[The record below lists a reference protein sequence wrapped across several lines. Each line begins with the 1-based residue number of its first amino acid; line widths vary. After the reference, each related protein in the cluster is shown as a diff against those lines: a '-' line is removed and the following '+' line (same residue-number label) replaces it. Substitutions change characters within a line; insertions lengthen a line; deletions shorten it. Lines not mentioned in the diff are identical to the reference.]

1 MLRPFDIAYIELK
14 RYIADRLSL
23 AFGILLPIVLFALMY
38 GAFGGEETF
47 NATAHVTD
55 LDRGA
60 MSQALIE
67 RLEQVKGLDVE
78 LYTEREINEAL
89 DDSSVVYAAVIP
101 ADFTENLEAGRP
113 TAIEFRRRGSGG
125 DEGQIVASIIRG
137 VAQDVA
143 SESYVRSVVND
154 AVKDSD
160 VARSVVD
167 RAVDEAQRMSAA
179 ATPSVVVRAEVIG
192 GEEDAYRVNRVLP
205 GILVMILMLAVML
218 SAQALVEERRSGT
231 LERLLTTQLTSN
243 QLFLGKFLAG
253 IARAMFQA
261 IVLLGLAFIVLRPGG
276 LDAFLLTL
284 AISFLLAAAVSA
296 IGLVI
301 SALAQTRDQAS
312 WAAVSVTMF
321 MTVFG
326 GTFFDLVPGS
336 ALEML
341 SRFTLNRYAI
351 DAIGGVVD
359 GAESLTAQGTEL
371 AVMGGV
377 TVVGLLAARLLFR
390 SAGGGR

>member
-47 NATAHVTD
+47 NVTAHVAD

-60 MSQALIE
+60 MSQALIA
-67 RLEQVKGLDVE
+67 RLEQIDGLDVK
-78 LYTEREINEAL
+78 LYSEQEINDAL
-89 DDSSVVYAAVIP
+89 DRSAVVYAAIIP
-101 ADFTENLEAGRP
+101 TDFAENLEAGIP
-113 TAIEFRRRGSGG
+113 TGITFRRRGSGG

-143 SESYVRSVVND
+143 SESYVRSVVID

-160 VARSVVD
+160 VARSVVNQ
-167 RAVDEAQRMSAA
+167 AVDEAKRLSAA
-179 ATPSVVVRAEVIG
+179 NPPVAVRSEVIG

-261 IVLLGLAFIVLRPGG
+261 VVLLSLAFIVLRPAG
-276 LDAFLLTL
+276 LEAFVLTL
-284 AISFLLAAAVSA
+284 AVALLLAAAVSA

-301 SALAQTRDQAS
+301 AALARTPDQAS
-312 WAAVSVTMF
+312 WAAVSLTMF

-326 GTFFDLVPGS
+326 GTFFDLIPGS

-359 GAESLTAQGTEL
+359 GAETLTAQGTEL

-377 TVVGLLAARLLFR
+377 MVGGLLVARLLFR

>member
-1 MLRPFDIAYIELK
+1 MSRPFDIAYVEMK

-38 GAFGGEETF
+38 GAFGGEATF

-60 MSQALIE
+60 MSHALIE
-67 RLEQVKGLDVE
+67 RLEQVSGLDVE

-113 TAIEFRRRGSGG
+113 TGITFRRRGSGG

-137 VAQDVA
+137 IAPDIA
-143 SESYVRSVVND
+143 SESYVRSVVID
-154 AVKDSD
+154 AVKDSN
-160 VARSVVD
+160 VPRSVVD
-167 RAVDEAQRMSAA
+167 QAVDEAKRLSAA
-179 ATPSVVVRAEVIG
+179 NPPVAVRSEVIG

-205 GILVMILMLAVML
+205 GILVMILMLAVTL
-218 SAQALVEERRSGT
+218 SAQTLVEERRSGT

-253 IARAMFQA
+253 ITRAMFQA
-261 IVLLGLAFIVLRPGG
+261 VVLLGLAFIVLRPGG

-284 AISFLLAAAVSA
+284 AVSLLLAAAVSA

-301 SALAQTRDQAS
+301 SALARTRDQATG
-312 WAAVSVTMF
+312 AAVSVTMF

-359 GAESLTAQGTEL
+359 GAETLTAQGTEL

-377 TVVGLLAARLLFR
+377 MVVGLLAARLLFR

>member
-1 MLRPFDIAYIELK
+1 MLKPFDIAYVELR

-47 NATAHVTD
+47 NATAHVAD
-55 LDRGA
+55 QDRGA
-60 MSQALIE
+60 MSQALIQ
-67 RLEQVKGLDVE
+67 RLERVDGLDVK
-78 LYTEREINEAL
+78 LYTEREINDAL
-89 DDSSVVYAAVIP
+89 DRSDVVYAAIIP
-101 ADFTENLEAGRP
+101 PDFTENLEAGRP
-113 TAIEFRRRGSGG
+113 TAITFRRRGAGG
-125 DEGQIVASIIRG
+125 DEGQIVANIIRG
-137 VAQDVA
+137 AAQDLA
-143 SESYVRSVVND
+143 SESYVRSAVDD
-154 AVKDSD
+154 ALKDSD
-160 VARSVVD
+160 VPRAAVD
-167 RAVDEAQRMSAA
+167 RAVDEAKRFSA
-179 ATPSVVVRAEVIG
+179 ATPPVTVRTEAIG
-192 GEEDAYRVNRVLP
+192 GEEDDFAVKRAMP
-205 GILVMILMLAVML
+205 GILVMILLLAVTI
-218 SAQALVEERRSGT
+218 SAQTLVEERRTGT

-261 IVLLGLAFIVLRPGG
+261 VTLLGLAFIVLRPGG

-284 AISFLLAAAVSA
+284 VVSLLLAATVSA

-301 SALAQTRDQAS
+301 SALARTPDQAS
-312 WAAVSVTMF
+312 WAAVSITMF

-326 GTFFDLVPGS
+326 GTFFDLAPGS

-341 SRFTLNRYAI
+341 SRFTLSRYAI

-359 GAESLTAQGTEL
+359 GAETLADQGVEL

-377 TVVGLLAARLLFR
+377 TVVGLLVARLLFR

>member
-1 MLRPFDIAYIELK
+1 MSRPFDIAYVEMK

-38 GAFGGEETF
+38 GAFGGEATF
-47 NATAHVTD
+47 NATAHVSD

-67 RLEQVKGLDVE
+67 RLEQVSGLDVE

-113 TAIEFRRRGSGG
+113 TGITFRRRGSGG

-137 VAQDVA
+137 IAQDIA
-143 SESYVRSVVND
+143 SESYVRSVVID
-154 AVKDSD
+154 AVKDSN
-160 VARSVVD
+160 VPRSVVD
-167 RAVDEAQRMSAA
+167 QAVDEAKRLSAA
-179 ATPSVVVRAEVIG
+179 NPPVAVRSEVIG

-205 GILVMILMLAVML
+205 GILVMILMLAVTL
-218 SAQALVEERRSGT
+218 SAQTLVEERRSGT

-253 IARAMFQA
+253 ITRAMFQA
-261 IVLLGLAFIVLRPGG
+261 VVLLGLAFIVLRPGG
-276 LDAFLLTL
+276 LDALLLTL
-284 AISFLLAAAVSA
+284 AVSLLLAAAVSA

-301 SALAQTRDQAS
+301 SALAQTRDQAT

-359 GAESLTAQGTEL
+359 GAETLTAQGTEL

-377 TVVGLLAARLLFR
+377 MVVGLLAARLLFR

>member
-1 MLRPFDIAYIELK
+1 MFRPFDLAYVEMK

-38 GAFGGEETF
+38 GAFGGEATF

-60 MSQALIE
+60 MSHALIE
-67 RLEQVKGLDVE
+67 RLEQVKGLDVK

-113 TAIEFRRRGSGG
+113 TGITFRRRGSGG

-137 VAQDVA
+137 IAQDIA
-143 SESYVRSVVND
+143 SESYVRSVVID
-154 AVKDSD
+154 AVKDSN
-160 VARSVVD
+160 VPRSVVD
-167 RAVDEAQRMSAA
+167 QAVDEAKRLSAA
-179 ATPSVVVRAEVIG
+179 NPPVAVRSEVIG

-205 GILVMILMLAVML
+205 GILVMILMLAVTL
-218 SAQALVEERRSGT
+218 SAQTLVEERRSGT

-253 IARAMFQA
+253 ITRAMFQA
-261 IVLLGLAFIVLRPGG
+261 VVLLGLAFIVLRPGG

-284 AISFLLAAAVSA
+284 AVSLLLAAAVSA

-301 SALAQTRDQAS
+301 SALARTRDQAT

-359 GAESLTAQGTEL
+359 GAKSLTAQGTEL

-377 TVVGLLAARLLFR
+377 MVVGLLAARLLFR

>member
-1 MLRPFDIAYIELK
+1 MFRPLDVAYVDLK

-47 NATAHVTD
+47 NATAHVAN

-60 MSQALIE
+60 MSQALLE
-67 RLEQVKGLDVE
+67 GLEQVNGLDVK

-89 DDSSVVYAAVIP
+89 DDSSVVYAAIIP
-101 ADFTENLEAGRP
+101 NDFTENLEAGRA
-113 TAIEFRRRGSGG
+113 TAITFRRRGSGG
-125 DEGQIVASIIRG
+125 DEGQIVAGIIRS
-137 VAQDVA
+137 VVQDIE

-154 AVKDSD
+154 AVKDVD
-160 VARSVVD
+160 VPRS
-167 RAVDEAQRMSAA
+167 AVESAIDEAKLIVAEA
-179 ATPSVVVRAEVIG
+179 PPIAVRTEVIG
-192 GEEDAYRVNRVLP
+192 GDEDDFAVKRVMP
-205 GILVMILMLAVML
+205 GILVMILLLAVML
-218 SAQALVEERRSGT
+218 SAQALVEERRNGT

-243 QLFLGKFLAG
+243 QLFLGKFFAG
-253 IARAMFQA
+253 ITRTMFQA
-261 IVLLGLAFIVLRPGG
+261 VVLLTLAFIVLRPGG
-276 LDAFLLTL
+276 VDAFVLTL
-284 AISFLLAAAVSA
+284 AVSLLLAAAVSA

-301 SALAQTRDQAS
+301 SAVARTRDQAS
-312 WAAVSVTMF
+312 WAAVSLTMF

-326 GTFFDLVPGS
+326 GTFFELVPGS
-336 ALEML
+336 AFELL

-351 DAIGGVVD
+351 DAIGAVVD
-359 GAESLTAQGTEL
+359 GSETLATQGTEL

-377 TVVGLLAARLLFR
+377 AVVCLLAARLLFR

>member
-23 AFGILLPIVLFALMY
+23 AFGIVLPIVLFALMY

-89 DDSSVVYAAVIP
+89 DGSAVVYAAIIP
-101 ADFTENLEAGRP
+101 SDFTENLEAGRP
-113 TAIEFRRRGSGG
+113 TGITFRRRGSGG
-125 DEGQIVASIIRG
+125 DEGQIVASMIRG

-143 SESYVRSVVND
+143 SAPFVRSVVND

-218 SAQALVEERRSGT
+218 SAQTLVEERRSGT

-261 IVLLGLAFIVLRPGG
+261 VVLLSLAFIVLRPAG
-276 LDAFLLTL
+276 LEAFVLTL
-284 AISFLLAAAVSA
+284 AVALLLAAAVSA

-301 SALAQTRDQAS
+301 AALARTPDQAS
-312 WAAVSVTMF
+312 WAAVSLTMF

-326 GTFFDLVPGS
+326 GTFFDLIPGS

-359 GAESLTAQGTEL
+359 GAETLTAQGTEL

>member
-1 MLRPFDIAYIELK
+1 MLKPFDIAYVELR

-47 NATAHVTD
+47 NATAHVAD
-55 LDRGA
+55 QDRGA
-60 MSQALIE
+60 MSQALIQ
-67 RLEQVKGLDVE
+67 RLERVDGLDVK
-78 LYTEREINEAL
+78 LYTEREINDAL
-89 DDSSVVYAAVIP
+89 DRSDVVYAAIIP
-101 ADFTENLEAGRP
+101 PDFTENLEAGSP
-113 TAIEFRRRGSGG
+113 TAITFRRRGAGG
-125 DEGQIVASIIRG
+125 DEGQIVANIIRG
-137 VAQDVA
+137 AAQDLA
-143 SESYVRSVVND
+143 SESYVRSAVD
-154 AVKDSD
+154 HAVKDSD
-160 VARSVVD
+160 VPRAAVD
-167 RAVDEAQRMSAA
+167 RAVDEAKRFSA
-179 ATPSVVVRAEVIG
+179 ATPPVTVRTEAIG
-192 GEEDAYRVNRVLP
+192 GEEDDFAVKRAMP
-205 GILVMILMLAVML
+205 GILVMILLLAVTI
-218 SAQALVEERRSGT
+218 SAQTLVEERRTGT

-261 IVLLGLAFIVLRPGG
+261 VALLGLAFIVLRPGG

-284 AISFLLAAAVSA
+284 IVSLLLAAAVSA

-301 SALAQTRDQAS
+301 SALARTPDQAS
-312 WAAVSVTMF
+312 WAAVSITMF

-326 GTFFDLVPGS
+326 GTFFDLAPGS

-341 SRFTLNRYAI
+341 SRFTLSRYAI

-359 GAESLTAQGTEL
+359 GAETLADQGMEL

-390 SAGGGR
+390 SVGGGR

>member
-1 MLRPFDIAYIELK
+1 M
-14 RYIADRLSL
+14 
-23 AFGILLPIVLFALMY
+23 
-38 GAFGGEETF
+38 
-47 NATAHVTD
+47 
-55 LDRGA
+55 
-60 MSQALIE
+60 
-67 RLEQVKGLDVE
+67 
-78 LYTEREINEAL
+78 
-89 DDSSVVYAAVIP
+89 
-101 ADFTENLEAGRP
+101 
-113 TAIEFRRRGSGG
+113 
-125 DEGQIVASIIRG
+125 
-137 VAQDVA
+137 
-143 SESYVRSVVND
+143 
-154 AVKDSD
+154 
-160 VARSVVD
+160 
-167 RAVDEAQRMSAA
+167 
-179 ATPSVVVRAEVIG
+179 
-192 GEEDAYRVNRVLP
+192 NRVLP
-205 GILVMILMLAVML
+205 GILVMILMLAVTL
-218 SAQALVEERRSGT
+218 SAQTLVEERRSGT

-301 SALAQTRDQAS
+301 SALARTRDQAS

-359 GAESLTAQGTEL
+359 GAETLIAQGTEL

-377 TVVGLLAARLLFR
+377 MVGGLLVARLLFR

>member
-1 MLRPFDIAYIELK
+1 MLRPFDIAYVELK

-47 NATAHVTD
+47 NATAHVAD

-60 MSQALIE
+60 MSEALIDRIAE
-67 RLEQVKGLDVE
+67 VKGLDVK
-78 LYTEREINEAL
+78 LYSEQEIDDAL
-89 DDSSVVYAAVIP
+89 DRSAVVYAAIIP
-101 ADFTENLEAGRP
+101 PDFTENLEAGRP
-113 TAIEFRRRGSGG
+113 TEIAFRRRGSGG

-137 VAQDVA
+137 VAQDIA

-154 AVKDSD
+154 VVKDSEVPQSAAD
-160 VARSVVD
+160 L
-167 RAVDEAQRMSAA
+167 AVDEAKRI
-179 ATPSVVVRAEVIG
+179 SVTAPPLTVRAEVVG
-192 GEEDAYRVNRVLP
+192 GDEDDYAVNRVMP
-205 GILVMILMLAVML
+205 GILVMILLLAVML

-253 IARAMFQA
+253 ITRAMFQA

-276 LDAFLLTL
+276 LDAFFLTL
-284 AISFLLAAAVSA
+284 AVSLLLAASVSA

-301 SALAQTRDQAS
+301 SALARTPDQAS

-326 GTFFDLVPGS
+326 GTFFDLAPGS

-351 DAIGGVVD
+351 DALGGVVD
-359 GAESLTAQGTEL
+359 GTETLAAQGTEL

>member
-1 MLRPFDIAYIELK
+1 MFRPLDVAYVDLK

-47 NATAHVTD
+47 NATAHVAN

-60 MSQALIE
+60 MSQALLE
-67 RLEQVKGLDVE
+67 GLEQVNGLDVK

-89 DDSSVVYAAVIP
+89 DDSSVVYAAIIP
-101 ADFTENLEAGRP
+101 IDFTESLEAGRT
-113 TAIEFRRRGSGG
+113 TAISFRRRGSGG
-125 DEGQIVASIIRG
+125 DEGQIVAGIIRS
-137 VAQDVA
+137 VVQDIE

-154 AVKDSD
+154 AVMDAD
-160 VARSVVD
+160 VPRS
-167 RAVDEAQRMSAA
+167 AVDSAIDEAKLIAA
-179 ATPSVVVRAEVIG
+179 EAPPIAVRTEVIG
-192 GEEDAYRVNRVLP
+192 GDEDDFAVKRVMP
-205 GILVMILMLAVML
+205 GILVMILLLAVML
-218 SAQALVEERRSGT
+218 SAQALVEERRNGT

-243 QLFLGKFLAG
+243 QLFLGKFFAG
-253 IARAMFQA
+253 ITRTMFQA
-261 IVLLGLAFIVLRPGG
+261 VVLLTLAFIVLRPGG
-276 LDAFLLTL
+276 VDAFLLTL
-284 AISFLLAAAVSA
+284 AVSLLLAAAVSA

-301 SALAQTRDQAS
+301 SAVARTRDQAS
-312 WAAVSVTMF
+312 WAAVSLTMF

-326 GTFFDLVPGS
+326 GTFFELVPGS
-336 ALEML
+336 VFELL

-351 DAIGGVVD
+351 DAIGAVVD
-359 GAESLTAQGTEL
+359 GSETLATQGTEL

-377 TVVGLLAARLLFR
+377 AVVCLLAARLLFR

>member
-1 MLRPFDIAYIELK
+1 MFRPFDIAYIELK
-14 RYIADRLSL
+14 RYITDRLSL

-47 NATAHVTD
+47 NATAHIAD

-60 MSQALIE
+60 MSQALLD
-67 RLEQVKGLDVE
+67 RLARVDGLDVK
-78 LYTEREINEAL
+78 LYTETEVNAAL
-89 DDSSVVYAAVIP
+89 DDSSVVYAAIIP
-101 ADFTENLEAGRP
+101 PDFTENLEAGRP
-113 TAIEFRRRGSGG
+113 TGITFRRRGSGG

-137 VAQDVA
+137 MAQEIA

-154 AVKDSD
+154 VVKDSN
-160 VARSVVD
+160 VPQSAVD
-167 RAVDEAQRMSAA
+167 RAVDEAKRISEAA
-179 ATPSVVVRAEVIG
+179 PPVTVRTEVVG
-192 GEEDAYRVNRVLP
+192 GDEDDFAVNRVMP
-205 GILVMILMLAVML
+205 GILVMILLLAVML

-243 QLFLGKFLAG
+243 QLFLGKFFAG
-253 IARAMFQA
+253 ITRAMVQA
-261 IVLLGLAFIVLRPGG
+261 IVLLGLAFILLRPGG
-276 LDAFLLTL
+276 LDAFFLTL
-284 AISFLLAAAVSA
+284 VVSLLLAAAVSA

-301 SALAQTRDQAS
+301 SALARTPDQAS

-326 GTFFDLVPGS
+326 GTFFELVPGS

-359 GAESLTAQGTEL
+359 GSETLAAHGTEL
-371 AVMGGV
+371 AVIGGV
-377 TVVGLLAARLLFR
+377 AAVCLLAARLLFR

>member
-14 RYIADRLSL
+14 RYIVDRLSL

-47 NATAHVTD
+47 NATAHVAD

-67 RLEQVKGLDVE
+67 RLEQVNGLEVK
-78 LYTEREINEAL
+78 LYTEQEINDAL
-89 DDSSVVYAAVIP
+89 DDSSVVYAAIIP
-101 ADFTENLEAGRP
+101 ADFTENLKAGRP
-113 TAIEFRRRGSGG
+113 TGIKFRRRGSGG

-137 VAQDVA
+137 VTQDIA
-143 SESYVRSVVND
+143 SESYVRSVVID

-160 VARSVVD
+160 VPRSVVD
-167 RAVDEAQRMSAA
+167 QAVDEATRLSAA
-179 ATPSVVVRAEVIG
+179 APPVAVRTEAIG

-205 GILVMILMLAVML
+205 GILVMILMLAVTL
-218 SAQALVEERRSGT
+218 SAQSLVEERRSGT

-253 IARAMFQA
+253 ITRAMFQA
-261 IVLLGLAFIVLRPGG
+261 VVLLSLAFIILRPAG
-276 LDAFLLTL
+276 LEAFVLTL
-284 AISFLLAAAVSA
+284 VVALLLAAAVSA

-301 SALAQTRDQAS
+301 SALARTRDQAS
-312 WAAVSVTMF
+312 WAAVSLTMF

-326 GTFFDLVPGS
+326 GTFFDLIPGS
-336 ALEML
+336 ALELL

-359 GAESLTAQGTEL
+359 GAESLTAQGMEL
-371 AVMGGV
+371 AVMSGV
-377 TVVGLLAARLLFR
+377 VVVGLLAARLLFR

>member
-14 RYIADRLSL
+14 RYIVDRLSL

-47 NATAHVTD
+47 NATAHVAD

-67 RLEQVKGLDVE
+67 RLEQVNGLEVK
-78 LYTEREINEAL
+78 LYTEQEINDAL
-89 DDSSVVYAAVIP
+89 DDSSVVYAAIIP
-101 ADFTENLEAGRP
+101 ADFTENLKAGRP
-113 TAIEFRRRGSGG
+113 TGIKFRRRGSGG

-137 VAQDVA
+137 VTQDIA
-143 SESYVRSVVND
+143 SESYVRSVVID

-160 VARSVVD
+160 VPRSVVD
-167 RAVDEAQRMSAA
+167 QAVDEATRLSAA
-179 ATPSVVVRAEVIG
+179 APPVAVRTEAIG

-205 GILVMILMLAVML
+205 GILVMILMLAVTL
-218 SAQALVEERRSGT
+218 SAQTLVEERRSGT
-231 LERLLTTQLTSN
+231 LERLLTTQLSSN

-261 IVLLGLAFIVLRPGG
+261 VVLLSLAFIILRPAG
-276 LDAFLLTL
+276 LEAFVLTL
-284 AISFLLAAAVSA
+284 VVALLLAAAVSA

-301 SALAQTRDQAS
+301 SALARTRDQAS
-312 WAAVSVTMF
+312 WAAVSLTMF

-326 GTFFDLVPGS
+326 GTFFDLIPGS
-336 ALEML
+336 ALELL

-359 GAESLTAQGTEL
+359 GTETLAAQGTEL

-377 TVVGLLAARLLFR
+377 VVVGLLAARLLFR

>member
-1 MLRPFDIAYIELK
+1 MLKPFDIAYVELR

-47 NATAHVTD
+47 NATAHVAD
-55 LDRGA
+55 QDRGA

-67 RLEQVKGLDVE
+67 RLERVDGLDVK
-78 LYTEREINEAL
+78 LYTEREINDAL
-89 DDSSVVYAAVIP
+89 DRSDVVYAAIIP
-101 ADFTENLEAGRP
+101 PDFTENLEAGRP
-113 TAIEFRRRGSGG
+113 TAITFRRRGAGG
-125 DEGQIVASIIRG
+125 DEGQIVANIIRG
-137 VAQDVA
+137 AAQDLA
-143 SESYVRSVVND
+143 SESYVRSAVDD
-154 AVKDSD
+154 ALKDSD
-160 VARSVVD
+160 VPRAAVD
-167 RAVDEAQRMSAA
+167 RAVDEAKRFSA
-179 ATPSVVVRAEVIG
+179 ATPPVTVRTKTIG
-192 GEEDAYRVNRVLP
+192 GEEDDFAVKRAMP
-205 GILVMILMLAVML
+205 GILVMILLLAVTI
-218 SAQALVEERRSGT
+218 SAQTLVEERRTGT

-261 IVLLGLAFIVLRPGG
+261 VALLGLAFIVLRPGG

-284 AISFLLAAAVSA
+284 VVSLLLAAAVSA

-301 SALAQTRDQAS
+301 SALARTPDQAS
-312 WAAVSVTMF
+312 WAAVSITMF

-326 GTFFDLVPGS
+326 GTFFDLAPGS

-341 SRFTLNRYAI
+341 SRFTLSRYAI

-359 GAESLTAQGTEL
+359 GAETLADQGMEL

>member
-1 MLRPFDIAYIELK
+1 MSRPFDIAYVEMK

-38 GAFGGEETF
+38 GAFGGEATF
-47 NATAHVTD
+47 NATAHVSD

-67 RLEQVKGLDVE
+67 RLEQVSGLDVE

-113 TAIEFRRRGSGG
+113 TGITFRRRGSGG

-137 VAQDVA
+137 IAQDIA
-143 SESYVRSVVND
+143 SESYVRSVVID
-154 AVKDSD
+154 AVKDSN
-160 VARSVVD
+160 VPRSVVD
-167 RAVDEAQRMSAA
+167 QAVDEAKRMSAA
-179 ATPSVVVRAEVIG
+179 NPPVAVRSEVIG

-205 GILVMILMLAVML
+205 GILVMILMLAVTL
-218 SAQALVEERRSGT
+218 SAQTLVEERRSGT

-253 IARAMFQA
+253 ITRAMFQA
-261 IVLLGLAFIVLRPGG
+261 VVLLGLAFIVLRPGG

-284 AISFLLAAAVSA
+284 AVSLLLAAAVSA

-301 SALAQTRDQAS
+301 SALARTRDQAT

-359 GAESLTAQGTEL
+359 GAETLTAQGTEL

-377 TVVGLLAARLLFR
+377 MVVGLLAARLLFR

>member
-1 MLRPFDIAYIELK
+1 
-14 RYIADRLSL
+14 
-23 AFGILLPIVLFALMY
+23 
-38 GAFGGEETF
+38 
-47 NATAHVTD
+47 
-55 LDRGA
+55 
-60 MSQALIE
+60 
-67 RLEQVKGLDVE
+67 
-78 LYTEREINEAL
+78 
-89 DDSSVVYAAVIP
+89 
-101 ADFTENLEAGRP
+101 
-113 TAIEFRRRGSGG
+113 
-125 DEGQIVASIIRG
+125 
-137 VAQDVA
+137 
-143 SESYVRSVVND
+143 
-154 AVKDSD
+154 
-160 VARSVVD
+160 
-167 RAVDEAQRMSAA
+167 
-179 ATPSVVVRAEVIG
+179 
-192 GEEDAYRVNRVLP
+192 
-205 GILVMILMLAVML
+205 MILMLAVML

-261 IVLLGLAFIVLRPGG
+261 VVLLSLAFIVLRPAG
-276 LDAFLLTL
+276 LEAFVLTL
-284 AISFLLAAAVSA
+284 AVALLLAAAVSA

-301 SALAQTRDQAS
+301 AALARTPDQAS
-312 WAAVSVTMF
+312 WAAVSLTMF

-326 GTFFDLVPGS
+326 GTFFDLIPGS

-359 GAESLTAQGTEL
+359 GAETLTAQGTEL

>member
-47 NATAHVTD
+47 NATAHVAD
-55 LDRGA
+55 LDGGT
-60 MSQALIE
+60 MSQALIA
-67 RLEQVKGLDVE
+67 RLEQIDGLDVK
-78 LYTEREINEAL
+78 LYSEQEINDAL
-89 DDSSVVYAAVIP
+89 DRSAVVYAAIIP
-101 ADFTENLEAGRP
+101 TDFAENLEAGIP
-113 TAIEFRRRGSGG
+113 TGITFRRRGSGG

-137 VAQDVA
+137 VAQDIA
-143 SESYVRSVVND
+143 SESYVRSVVID

-218 SAQALVEERRSGT
+218 SAQTLVEERRSGT

-261 IVLLGLAFIVLRPGG
+261 VVLLSLAFIVLRPAG
-276 LDAFLLTL
+276 LEAFVLTL
-284 AISFLLAAAVSA
+284 AVALLLAAAVSA

-301 SALAQTRDQAS
+301 AALARTPDQAS
-312 WAAVSVTMF
+312 WAAVSLTMF

-326 GTFFDLVPGS
+326 GTFFDLIPGS

-359 GAESLTAQGTEL
+359 GAETLTAQGTEL

>member
-1 MLRPFDIAYIELK
+1 MFKPFDIAYVELK

-47 NATAHVTD
+47 NATAHVAD

-67 RLEQVKGLDVE
+67 RLEQVDGLDVK
-78 LYTEREINEAL
+78 LYTEQEISDAL
-89 DDSSVVYAAVIP
+89 DDSSVVYAAIIP
-101 ADFTENLEAGRP
+101 SDFTENLEAGKP
-113 TAIEFRRRGSGG
+113 TGITFRRRGSGG

-137 VAQDVA
+137 VAQDIA
-143 SESYVRSVVND
+143 SESLVRAIVNE
-154 AVKDSD
+154 AARGAD
-160 VARSVVD
+160 VPRSEID
-167 RAVDEAQRMSAA
+167 RAVDEAKRITAA
-179 ATPSVVVRAEVIG
+179 APPVTVRTEAIG
-192 GEEDAYRVNRVLP
+192 GEEDNFAVNRVMP
-205 GILVMILMLAVML
+205 GILVMILLLAVML
-218 SAQALVEERRSGT
+218 SAQALVEERRNGT

-243 QLFLGKFLAG
+243 QLFLGKFFAG
-253 IARAMFQA
+253 ITRTMFQA
-261 IVLLGLAFIVLRPGG
+261 IVLLALAFVVLRPGG
-276 LDAFLLTL
+276 LDAFVLTL
-284 AISFLLAAAVSA
+284 AVALLLAAAVSA

-301 SALAQTRDQAS
+301 SAVARTPDQAS
-312 WAAVSVTMF
+312 WAAVSITMF

-326 GTFFDLVPGS
+326 GTFFELVPGS

-359 GAESLTAQGTEL
+359 GSETLAAQGTEL

-377 TVVGLLAARLLFR
+377 AVVGLVAARLLFR

>member
-1 MLRPFDIAYIELK
+1 MLKPFDIAYVELR

-47 NATAHVTD
+47 NATAHVAD
-55 LDRGA
+55 QDRGA
-60 MSQALIE
+60 MSQALIQ
-67 RLEQVKGLDVE
+67 RLERVDGLDVK
-78 LYTEREINEAL
+78 LYTEREINDAL
-89 DDSSVVYAAVIP
+89 DRSDVVYAAIIP
-101 ADFTENLEAGRP
+101 PDFTENLEVGSP
-113 TAIEFRRRGSGG
+113 TAITFRRRGAGG
-125 DEGQIVASIIRG
+125 DEGQIVANIIRG
-137 VAQDVA
+137 AAQDLA
-143 SESYVRSVVND
+143 SESYVRSAVDD
-154 AVKDSD
+154 ALKDSD
-160 VARSVVD
+160 VPRAAVD
-167 RAVDEAQRMSAA
+167 RAVDEAKRFSA
-179 ATPSVVVRAEVIG
+179 ATPPVTVRTEAIG
-192 GEEDAYRVNRVLP
+192 GEEDDFAVKRAMP
-205 GILVMILMLAVML
+205 GILVMILLLAVTI
-218 SAQALVEERRSGT
+218 SAQTLVEERRTGT

-261 IVLLGLAFIVLRPGG
+261 VALLGLAFIVLRPGG

-284 AISFLLAAAVSA
+284 VVSLLLAAAVSA

-301 SALAQTRDQAS
+301 SALARTPDQAS
-312 WAAVSVTMF
+312 WAAVSITMF

-326 GTFFDLVPGS
+326 GTFFDLAPGS

-341 SRFTLNRYAI
+341 SRFTLSRYAI

-359 GAESLTAQGTEL
+359 GAETLADQGMEL

-377 TVVGLLAARLLFR
+377 TVVGLLAARFLFR